1 MNNQAVQSTQFGTAL
16 VQGIAA
22 AVRTA
27 GTLLA
32 HVRETIGRGD
42 SDDDLAGMNR
52 YMRRDIGAESSI
64 GPHSSAHRD
73 LLYPRL

>member
-1 MNNQAVQSTQFGTAL
+1 MNNQAVQSTQFGIAL
-16 VQGIAA
+16 AQGIAA
-22 AVRTA
+22 VVRRA
-27 GTLLA
+27 GALLA

-52 YMRRDIGAESSI
+52 YMRRDIGAEGSI